1 MAKMVAPDGFVLGVD
16 KVRVELRGRQ
26 LPALQPHAC
35 IRLHAGAAQRCSASA
50 CAAIFTHCT
59 LSCAAAQL
67 EPALLPAGAAAR
79 GAALQSLSA
88 CHAIIISYAMSLL
101 LLQVPELVV
110 RSRASLQAANP
121 ELLAAQGG
129 HELLRITHGNALSG
143 ALLLGY
149 LCIENMK
156 ELTLSTSR
164 FACCCSSCAATRC
177 KLGSRLLAKQ
187 LSPGAPE

>member
-1 MAKMVAPDGFVLGVD
+1 MPHVAGAVGTTAHPLAGWLATLWCSSTSLMRSGCCHACCCCCFAGSGYLAAAMAKMVAPDGFVLGVD

-110 RSRASLQAANP
+110 RSRVAAGCQP
-121 ELLAAQGG
+121 
-129 HELLRITHGNALSG
+129 
-143 ALLLGY
+143 
-149 LCIENMK
+149 
-156 ELTLSTSR
+156 
-164 FACCCSSCAATRC
+164 
-177 KLGSRLLAKQ
+177 
-187 LSPGAPE
+187 